1 MNINCLIIDDEPA
14 AQSILKIFIEKIDFL
29 KLSGVCNNAVEAF
42 SKLKSNSEIDLLFLD
57 INMPKISGLSFYKS
71 LQNPPLV
78 IFTTAYPEYAI
89 DGFNVNAIDYLLKP
103 FSFDRFFTAVNKV
116 IDKLDVKTTS
126 VSLEETVL
134 IKADKKLHKITIS
147 SIIYIEAYGDYVKIH
162 QKESF
167 LLTNSTFKKMIDLL
181 PKKLFIQVHKSFA
194 INIKRVSVINGNQIE
209 INNYKIPIGLKFKS
223 NFIEKFK
230 NE

>member
-1 MNINCLIIDDEPA
+1 MNIKCLIVDDEPA
-14 AQSILKIFIEKIDFL
+14 SQEVLKIFIESVDFL
-29 KLSGVCNNAVEAF
+29 SLINVCNNAIEAL
-42 SKLKSNSEIDLLFLD
+42 SELKSNLEIELIFLD

-78 IFTTAYPEYAI
+78 IFTTAYPQYAI

-103 FSFDRFFTAVNKV
+103 FSFDRFLTAVNKV
-116 IDKLDVKTTS
+116 VDKTS
-126 VSLEETVL
+126 NEVSDKYIL

-147 SIIYIEAYGDYVKIH
+147 SIIYIEAYGDYVKVH
-162 QKESF
+162 QKEKY
-167 LLTNSTFKKMIDLL
+167 LLTNSTFKRMLELL
-181 PKKLFIQVHKSFA
+181 PKELFIQVHKSFA
-194 INIKRVSVINGNQIE
+194 INIKHVSVINGNLIE

-223 NFIEKFK
+223 NFIKKFK